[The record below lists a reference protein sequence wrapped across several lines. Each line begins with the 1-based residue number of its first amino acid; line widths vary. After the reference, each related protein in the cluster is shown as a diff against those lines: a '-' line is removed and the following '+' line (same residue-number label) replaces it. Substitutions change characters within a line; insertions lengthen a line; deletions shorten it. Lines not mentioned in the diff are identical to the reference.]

1 MYLNKEVLKA
11 VSACEAG
18 YKWLERYFP
27 DGAELIDIIN
37 HKYAPIEFIQWGYE
51 RTHDQL
57 SDEEKI
63 ACLKKLKI
71 NCEDCKNINNSYKV
85 ENSNYIFMGRNV
97 VNSNYVSSGKNIQD
111 SSMI

>member
-1 MYLNKEVLKA
+1 VYLNKEILKA

-18 YKWLERYFP
+18 YKWLDRYFP

-37 HKYAPIEFIQWGYE
+37 HKYAPIEFVQWGYE

-57 SDEEKI
+57 SEEEKV
-63 ACLKKLKI
+63 ACFKKLKI
-71 NCEDCKNINNSYKV
+71 NCADCKNINNSYKV
-85 ENSNYIFMGRNV
+85 ENSSYVFMGRNV
-97 VNSNYVSSGKNIQD
+97 VNSDYVSSGKNIQN